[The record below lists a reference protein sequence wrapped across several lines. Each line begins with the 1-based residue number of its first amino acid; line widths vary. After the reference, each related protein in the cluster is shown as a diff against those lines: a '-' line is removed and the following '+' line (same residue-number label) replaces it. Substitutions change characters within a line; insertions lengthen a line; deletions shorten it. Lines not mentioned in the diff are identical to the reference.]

1 MTTTTGMNALVLAS
15 LFFVCFAMVV
25 IMLVASALG
34 CGVDLGSLYIKT
46 IFLINHSSVISEG
59 YSQSSG
65 TPVSDTAGRSV
76 QAICSIYADSVQ

>member
-1 MTTTTGMNALVLAS
+1 MNALVFAS

-34 CGVDLGSLYIKT
+34 CGVDLGSLHTKT
-46 IFLINHSSVISEG
+46 IFLTNQSSVVLEG

-65 TPVSDTAGRSV
+65 TPVSDTAGHSV
-76 QAICSIYADSVQ
+76 QALCSICADSVQ